1 MQSCAE
7 CTTLTSL
14 HLAATTQID
23 ASYICYASNLLSC
36 MVGPSG
42 KLCFGQHYS
51 PREQPLKLCF
61 ILFGEVGDFGW
72 TYSVHS
78 LHLSFDLFAL

>member
-1 MQSCAE
+1 VQSCAE
-7 CTTLTSL
+7 CATLTSL

-23 ASYICYASNLLSC
+23 ASYASNLRKC